1 MPAAMWNANK
11 GAILALLLGFA
22 GLGGAYLLLRS
33 SDKQLAEQVL
43 CAGICILLF
52 VVASVNWYLAR
63 RGM

>member
-1 MPAAMWNANK
+1 MWKANK
-11 GAILALLLGFA
+11 GAIIALLLGLA
-22 GLGGAYLLLRS
+22 SLAGAYFFLCR